1 MVLEKSLK
9 SPLDCKEIKL
19 VNRKEN
25 QCWTFIERTIAEA
38 EAPPDVKSELT
49 GKDLDAGKDW
59 RQKEE
64 EGIEDE
70 MVR

>member
-25 QCWTFIERTIAEA
+25 QCWIFIERTIAES